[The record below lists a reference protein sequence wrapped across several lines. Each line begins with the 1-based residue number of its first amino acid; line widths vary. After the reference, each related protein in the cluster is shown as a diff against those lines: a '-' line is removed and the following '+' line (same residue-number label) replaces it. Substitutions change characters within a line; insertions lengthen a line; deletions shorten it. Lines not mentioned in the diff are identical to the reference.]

1 MASYKQAEIRH
12 MMSRFFSH
20 CQLSH
25 QFIYHQHHID
35 YGTHI
40 YGEEEMV
47 YITTTQTNKH
57 QLHIKTTTQT
67 NKHQVH
73 MKTTKNTAHCN
84 LPGGPFQVNT
94 FMWIIVREN
103 WIITG

>member
-1 MASYKQAEIRH
+1 
-12 MMSRFFSH
+12 MSRFFSH
-20 CQLSH
+20 CRLSH
-25 QFIYHQHHID
+25 QFIYRQHHID

-67 NKHQVH
+67 IKHQVH
-73 MKTTKNTAHCN
+73 MKTTKY
-84 LPGGPFQVNT
+84 
-94 FMWIIVREN
+94 IVCVLKYC
-103 WIITG
+103 TL